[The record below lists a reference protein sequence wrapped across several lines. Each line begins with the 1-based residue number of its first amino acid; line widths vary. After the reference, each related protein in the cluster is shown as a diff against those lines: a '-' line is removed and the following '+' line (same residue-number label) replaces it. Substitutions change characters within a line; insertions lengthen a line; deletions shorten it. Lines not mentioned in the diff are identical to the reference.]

1 MEDKS
6 TQVTNSQIVEYTFND
21 GEASDA
27 TGFQSNKIL
36 INNISRLSTAWES
49 ILLTVRIFRAQ
60 ATEVAVAH
68 SPIGPVL
75 QGQLEHEVG
84 AGVRNEGTGQQ
95 EWSLILVS

>member
-1 MEDKS
+1 MEVKS

-36 INNISRLSTAWES
+36 INNISRLSTAWER
-49 ILLTVRIFRAQ
+49 ILLTARIFRAQ
-60 ATEVAVAH
+60 ATEVAVAN

-84 AGVRNEGTGQQ
+84 AGVGNEGTGQQ
-95 EWSLILVS
+95 EWSLIS